1 MSAPFS
7 AVNMIEWKSAV
18 FLEIRGNFCD
28 RQTKRNAQET
38 RRLPENRKHRNPEN
52 KYRKTEGAYGE

>member
-1 MSAPFS
+1 
-7 AVNMIEWKSAV
+7 MIKWKSAV

-38 RRLPENRKHRNPEN
+38 RRLPENRKRRNPEN